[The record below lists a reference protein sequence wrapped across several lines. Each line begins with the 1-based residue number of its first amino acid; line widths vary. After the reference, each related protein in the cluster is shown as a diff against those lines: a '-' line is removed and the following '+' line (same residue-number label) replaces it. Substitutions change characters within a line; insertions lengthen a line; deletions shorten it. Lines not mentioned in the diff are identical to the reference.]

1 MNLLKTT
8 AVAAMVYTLYQY
20 GAVNA
25 GNTEVHGYFQ
35 TQIMYES
42 LKNEIPI
49 FSPSGMKRNESKS
62 DRIAADVTETD
73 LILKNQ
79 ISPKISAYADLQF
92 LMNYSSDKMWGDFNL
107 DEIWAKFD
115 ISNKFIIKTG
125 YLVPVFNNM
134 NDIKTRFPLLPYI
147 IRPSLWESA
156 LRNNVRPEYFLPLH
170 AALQVNGAI
179 PVAAGKFD
187 YAVFFGNSEFLVPKA
202 AATRNV
208 PAGSDS
214 ANYKLIGGR
223 LGVRFSN
230 VKLGVSGT
238 YDYSRN
244 DEINE
249 VITKLNS
256 SGSKFS
262 SLGASPRERIGV
274 DLSFSYYGF
283 SFESEAIGVYVQ
295 PKDKDAAIIESVVA
309 KTKNTSNMITRNLS
323 KQYVYAALTYSF
335 LEKFDATVMSSFL
348 RNQTKGYIS
357 HGRYDW
363 SVMGGYHINDYV
375 TLKLQFKEIK
385 TLNSNL
391 QHYDYKE
398 TAAGVSVYF

>member
-1 MNLLKTT
+1 
-8 AVAAMVYTLYQY
+8 
-20 GAVNA
+20 
-25 GNTEVHGYFQ
+25 
-35 TQIMYES
+35 
-42 LKNEIPI
+42 
-49 FSPSGMKRNESKS
+49 
-62 DRIAADVTETD
+62 
-73 LILKNQ
+73 
-79 ISPKISAYADLQF
+79 
-92 LMNYSSDKMWGDFNL
+92 
-107 DEIWAKFD
+107 
-115 ISNKFIIKTG
+115 
-125 YLVPVFNNM
+125 M

-179 PVAAGKFD
+179 PVAACKFD

-214 ANYKLIGGR
+214 ANYKLICGR